1 MGCYIADALKENTK
15 LSYIELQEQEKLLTL
30 KGARAM
36 GVVYDGHILVD
47 LKPDEWDIELDG
59 NTIVKVG
66 EKCQA
71 KNIKKGYKVC
81 VINGRRMFPRPL
93 RKKETKKEEKDDE
106 KKKRLKEDEDRKKR
120 RLDRAQVKINGTVK
134 KCQQQQQQVEADKD
148 KPMRCV
154 FYKDTTTNK
163 VLKYVRLNVD
173 IIEDKELISNATFRN
188 FDMNQLKLVRRS
200 YTGTIQILEQNK
212 DGIITRYEPCRMTD
226 VDCTIIADMM
236 KCNTGLRQIYLNH
249 NKIGNTGVAHL
260 MEALKTNRSLR
271 RLDIINVDL
280 DDAGAAIVAKALLQ
294 NSTLK
299 ELAAGENDMI
309 TQKGFDCLVN
319 GHKCDLVPQD
329 KLDELDYALFFQQK
343 WHTVTAPKHLLPFI
357 KWLGRTKGIAY

>member
-1 MGCYIADALKENTK
+1 MAVVLTT
-15 LSYIELQEQEKLLTL
+15 LS
-30 KGARAM
+30 
-36 GVVYDGHILVD
+36 
-47 LKPDEWDIELDG
+47 
-59 NTIVKVG
+59 
-66 EKCQA
+66 
-71 KNIKKGYKVC
+71 
-81 VINGRRMFPRPL
+81 
-93 RKKETKKEEKDDE
+93 
-106 KKKRLKEDEDRKKR
+106 
-120 RLDRAQVKINGTVK
+120 
-134 KCQQQQQQVEADKD
+134 
-148 KPMRCV
+148 
-154 FYKDTTTNK
+154 
-163 VLKYVRLNVD
+163 
-173 IIEDKELISNATFRN
+173 IS
-188 FDMNQLKLVRRS
+188 D
-200 YTGTIQILEQNK
+200 
-212 DGIITRYEPCRMTD
+212 
-226 VDCTIIADMM
+226 
-236 KCNTGLRQIYLNH
+236 